1 MVWCVVICR
10 RRKDGLTVMVTD
22 RTAAAAGV
30 IGVGQSLTD
39 SGRTKK
45 KIAEYTKDT
54 IPIRYTVRSRSQYIY
69 TSTGT
74 ASGAN
79 NR

>member
-1 MVWCVVICR
+1 M
-10 RRKDGLTVMVTD
+10 MVTD

-54 IPIRYTVRSRSQYIY
+54 IPIRYTVHSISQ
-69 TSTGT
+69 
-74 ASGAN
+74 
-79 NR
+79 